1 MGEKMKVYTKKL
13 IDNLKKYYPYVLI
26 FIVFMG
32 VNFLKF
38 DIQGVNM
45 NVGRV
50 LMLLTGIALLVI
62 TIKNKSIK
70 ILFTENKMIKYSLLF
85 LTIWCIYS
93 VCTIVKSKDM
103 NMFIINN
110 FFLVAGTMTIFYLT
124 FVIKKEEQIRN
135 IFRLIEIAMIINC
148 LYTFYLHYQNA
159 GQFGGYY
166 YNNND
171 MATVLLLAI
180 PIEIYLL
187 YFSRSALSLILRVAT
202 LILYFITFM
211 LLDSRACEIGLLIEA
226 VIYLIAIII
235 IKRKAIFKYK
245 LAKVALVV
253 ITIVTLVLGSKI
265 VIDEVGT
272 VSFEPNYT
280 YLTSNTIRVN
290 LILNGLEFLKENPLT
305 GIGAG
310 NIDYYLENEALYPT
324 RNITKMHNFYL
335 EILVAYGIIIFVGY
349 LIFYGAICIKLL
361 RQWAR
366 LRLKVA
372 NKMSA
377 LTLLVFWGSFSFSCI
392 SSSSNLS
399 KEWIWLLIGITLA
412 TIKMKDDCGAK
423 HEKQ

>member
-1 MGEKMKVYTKKL
+1 MKVNTKKL
-13 IDNLKKYYPYVLI
+13 IDNVKKYYPYILF

-38 DIQGVNM
+38 DIQGINM
-45 NVGRV
+45 NVSRV
-50 LMLLTGIALLVI
+50 LMLLTCVALFAI
-62 TIKNKSIK
+62 IIKNKSIK

-85 LTIWCIYS
+85 FTIWCIYS
-93 VCTIVKSKDM
+93 VCTILKSKDM
-103 NMFIINN
+103 NMFVINN

-124 FVIKKEEQIRN
+124 FTIKKEEQIRN
-135 IFRLIEIAMIINC
+135 MFRLIEIAMIINC

-187 YFSRSALSLILRVAT
+187 YYSKNILSLVSRTAI

-211 LLDSRACEIGLLIEA
+211 QLDSRACEIGLIIE
-226 VIYLIAIII
+226 VIIYFIAIII
-235 IKRKAIFKYK
+235 IKRRIIFKHK
-245 LAKVALVV
+245 LAKIGLAISTVIILTLGTKVALEE
-253 ITIVTLVLGSKI
+253 IGKI
-265 VIDEVGT
+265 
-272 VSFEPNYT
+272 SFEPNYT

-290 LILNGLEFLKENPLT
+290 LILNGFEFLKENPLT

-335 EILVAYGIIIFVGY
+335 EILVAYGAIIFAGF

-361 RQWAR
+361 RQWTT
-366 LRLKVA
+366 LRIKVA

-377 LTLLVFWGSFSFSCI
+377 LTLLVFWGSFSVSCI

-399 KEWIWLLIGITLA
+399 KEWIWLVIGITLA
-412 TIKMKDDCGAK
+412 TIKMKDNYKAK
-423 HEKQ
+423 HEK

>member
-1 MGEKMKVYTKKL
+1 MKVYTKKL
-13 IDNLKKYYPYVLI
+13 IDNVKKCYPYILF

-38 DIQGVNM
+38 DIQGINM
-45 NVGRV
+45 NVSRV
-50 LMLLTGIALLVI
+50 LMLLTCVALFAI
-62 TIKNKSIK
+62 IIKNKSIK

-85 LTIWCIYS
+85 FTIWCIYS
-93 VCTIVKSKDM
+93 VCTILKSKDM
-103 NMFIINN
+103 NMFVINN

-124 FVIKKEEQIRN
+124 FTIKKEEQIRN
-135 IFRLIEIAMIINC
+135 MFRLIEIAMIINC

-290 LILNGLEFLKENPLT
+290 LILNGL
-305 GIGAG
+305 
-310 NIDYYLENEALYPT
+310 
-324 RNITKMHNFYL
+324 
-335 EILVAYGIIIFVGY
+335 
-349 LIFYGAICIKLL
+349 
-361 RQWAR
+361 
-366 LRLKVA
+366 
-372 NKMSA
+372 
-377 LTLLVFWGSFSFSCI
+377 
-392 SSSSNLS
+392 
-399 KEWIWLLIGITLA
+399 
-412 TIKMKDDCGAK
+412 
-423 HEKQ
+423 